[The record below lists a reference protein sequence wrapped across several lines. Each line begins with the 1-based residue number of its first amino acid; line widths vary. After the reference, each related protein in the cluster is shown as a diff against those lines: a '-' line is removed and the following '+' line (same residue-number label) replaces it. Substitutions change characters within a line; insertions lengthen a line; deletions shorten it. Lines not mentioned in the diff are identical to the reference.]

1 MVNFGFNLA
10 SLLGIFLA
18 VAGAG
23 LYFLRNVRPELARDH
38 DIFFA
43 AVGLLSGFILIFQGW
58 RYDPIMQFGQ
68 LLLAGS
74 TVFFA
79 VESVRLRGV
88 ATEQAKRNTRIVDED
103 RPVSPV
109 YQYEAEL
116 DDYEPLEEERPIPR
130 RQIRGTRD
138 TRSTRIDE
146 YEDEAPRRYRTD
158 EDSDYPRRSS
168 NRSASTQRLAQGDRQ
183 TDKQP
188 KRRPR
193 SDSRPSQR
201 PLADEWDSLSQQT
214 SDEWETASRV
224 SKSPRPS
231 SNGSSKPDR
240 AENLNSEVSSR
251 PRRRRSRPE
260 SAYNPDADVAATPSD
275 YVDYKPINRSDDEQD
290 NSANFDEP

>member
-10 SLLGIFLA
+10 SLLGIVLA

-23 LYFLRNVRPELARDH
+23 LYFLRSVRPELARDH

-138 TRSTRIDE
+138 ARSTRIDE

-158 EDSDYPRRSS
+158 EDNDYPRRSS
-168 NRSASTQRLAQGDRQ
+168 NRSASTQRLAQGERAD
-183 TDKQP
+183 QP
-188 KRRPR
+188 RKRRPR
-193 SDSRPSQR
+193 PDSRPSQQ
-201 PLADEWDSLSQQT
+201 PEADEWGYREPQTT

-231 SNGSSKPDR
+231 SNGSSRPDK
-240 AENLNSEVSSR
+240 AENLNPEVSSR
-251 PRRRRSRPE
+251 PKRRRSRPE
-260 SAYNPDADVAATPSD
+260 SAYSPDDVTATPSD
-275 YVDYKPINRSDDEQD
+275 YVDYKPINRQDDEQD

>member
-68 LLLAGS
+68 LLLSGA

-103 RPVSPV
+103 RPVSQV

-130 RQIRGTRD
+130 RQIRGTKE
-138 TRSTRIDE
+138 TRSTRIEE
-146 YEDEAPRRYRTD
+146 YEDEAPRRYRSD
-158 EDSDYPRRSS
+158 EDNEYPRRSS
-168 NRSASTQRLAQGDRQ
+168 NRSASRTERIAPPDQQSDRQ
-183 TDKQP
+183 R
-188 KRRPR
+188 KRRTR
-193 SDSRPSQR
+193 SERP
-201 PLADEWDSLSQQT
+201 QQPI
-214 SDEWETASRV
+214 SDEWGYSEQQTTTDEWESASM
-224 SKSPRPS
+224 SKTPRPS
-231 SNGSSKPDR
+231 SSGSSRVDK
-240 AENLNSEVSSR
+240 ENLTESSR

-260 SAYNPDADVAATPSD
+260 SAYSQDRDQTATPSD
-275 YVDYKPINRSDDEQD
+275 YVDYKPIERRPDDEQD

>member
-146 YEDEAPRRYRTD
+146 YEDEAPRRSRTD

-183 TDKQP
+183 AEQP
-188 KRRPR
+188 RKRRPR
-193 SDSRPSQR
+193 SDNRPSQQ
-201 PLADEWDSLSQQT
+201 PLADEWGYREQQT
-214 SDEWETASRV
+214 SDEWESASRV
-224 SKSPRPS
+224 TKSPRPS
-231 SNGSSKPDR
+231 SNGSSRSDR
-240 AENLNSEVSSR
+240 VENLNPEVSSR

-260 SAYNPDADVAATPSD
+260 SAYSPDDVTATPSD
-275 YVDYKPINRSDDEQD
+275 YVDYKPIERPDDEQD